1 MSRKAQKLFYAI
13 VLSVGLLVSVF
24 AAAPQ
29 TAIAGGGGGG
39 GTGGVLSVRIAK

>member
-13 VLSVGLLVSVF
+13 VLSISVLASVF

-29 TAIAGGGGGG
+29 TAYAGSTGGGPIKGI
-39 GTGGVLSVRIAK
+39 LSITVTK